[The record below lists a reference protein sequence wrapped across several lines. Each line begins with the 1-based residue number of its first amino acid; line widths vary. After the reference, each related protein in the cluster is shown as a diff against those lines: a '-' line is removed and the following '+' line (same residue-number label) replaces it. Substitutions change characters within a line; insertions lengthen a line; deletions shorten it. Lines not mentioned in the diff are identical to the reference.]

1 MANKKTVKEFFEE
14 VREVLVE
21 YGNQE
26 LVDFIDTRIEINN
39 KKRSGES
46 KTKTENIE
54 IAEMLIQELS
64 KFENAITVTELLTNS
79 DEVRNYTYEVKEDGE
94 IKNKHLTNQKV
105 IAILNS
111 LVDKKNP
118 ENPDSNFKIKK
129 STSKGKTYFTVNE

>member
-26 LVDFIDTRIEINN
+26 LVDFIDTRIEIND

-46 KTKTENIE
+46 KTKTENGE
-54 IAEMLIQELS
+54 IAEMLIQELN
-64 KFENAITVTELLTNS
+64 KFEEAITITELLTES
-79 DEVRNYTYEVKEDGE
+79 EIVKNYVTTEG
-94 IKNKHLTNQKV
+94 KHLTNQKV
-105 IAILNS
+105 SAILNS
-111 LVDKKNP
+111 MVDKNNP

-129 STSKGKTYFTVNE
+129 STSKGKSFFTVND